1 MDTRDVLLADAFAD
15 EPTGGRPVAVLP
27 DGDGLS
33 DAQCRQVG
41 SELGV
46 ASVVARRDGTVEYV
60 DTNATGDAIEGALAG
75 SAALAEREQIT
86 GTEWTVETDRGALR
100 VEREDD
106 GRTFV
111 DRSSL
116 VAGDEFTELA
126 ASSAVDES
134 SIADALGIDVAALR
148 DVGADLPLARAD
160 SAGGSI
166 LVPVNFFDHLSRA
179 DPDLSALSTLCATA
193 DARRLVVFTFD
204 TLSGAADAHARVF
217 APAAG
222 GELPTAAT
230 PLADC
235 GVYLSRQGVFDG
247 ERSEITFE
255 CGHVLDR
262 PGTVAVRP
270 ADPVQVGG
278 RAVTTLDGTLTIPDS
293 EDEEIIEV

>member
-1 MDTRDVLLADAFAD
+1 MDTRQVLLVDAFAD

-27 DGDGLS
+27 EGDGLS

-46 ASVVARRDGTVEYV
+46 ASVVARRDGTVEHV

-75 SAALAEREQIT
+75 SVALAEREERS
-86 GTEWTVETDRGALR
+86 GSEWTVETERGTLR
-100 VEREDD
+100 VECEDD
-106 GRTFV
+106 GRAFV

-126 ASSAVDES
+126 SLDVDES
-134 SIADALGIDVAALR
+134 SVADALGIDVAALR
-148 DVGADLPLARAD
+148 DVGADLPLARSD
-160 SAGGSI
+160 GAGGSI
-166 LVPVNFFDHLSRA
+166 LAPVNFFEHLSRA
-179 DPDLSALSTLCATA
+179 APDLGALSTLCATA

-217 APAAG
+217 ASAAG

-247 ERSEITFE
+247 ERSEIAFE

-262 PGTVAVRP
+262 PGAVAVRP

-293 EDEEIIEV
+293 EGEEIIEV